1 MAFRLDYIAK
11 ETGNNLRRNPSLTI
25 ATVLTVA
32 VSLAL
37 FGSALLVQRG
47 VQRLDTRFDDG
58 VEFIVWMNPDAT
70 QEQIDAVERT
80 LDSSPGVSRARY
92 VTREET
98 YVEFRE
104 FYKDSPEV
112 LDAVGPEILPTSF
125 RVVPEIPEAAVV
137 RQLGDEFQTLPG
149 VRNVDYALEQ
159 IENLN
164 RLFDTLTRGVL
175 AVAAVSAVASALL
188 MYNTIRTALV
198 SRRREVEVM
207 KLVGATN
214 WFIRIPF
221 MLEGLLQG
229 VVGAAVSVGAVYGL
243 NRFLRNF
250 FNEGGL
256 ELFRSFAIDSGQVTS
271 IAVVLLTL
279 GAVMG
284 AVGSGIAVSRYLD
297 V

>member
-1 MAFRLDYIAK
+1 MAIRIDYIAK
-11 ETGNNLRRNPSLTI
+11 ETGNNLVRNPSLTI

-47 VQRLDTRFDDG
+47 VQRLDTRFQDG

-80 LDSSPGVSRARY
+80 LDSSPGVARARY

-98 YVEFRE
+98 FVEFQQ
-104 FYKDSPEV
+104 FYEESPEV
-112 LDAVGPEILPTSF
+112 LQAVGPEILPTSW

-164 RLFDTLTRGVL
+164 RLFETLTKAVL
-175 AVAAVSAVASALL
+175 AVAGVSAIASALL
-188 MYNTIRTALV
+188 MYNTIRTALFA
-198 SRRREVEVM
+198 RRREVEVM

-221 MLEGLLQG
+221 MLEGLFQG
-229 VVGAAVSVGAVYGL
+229 VVGAVFSVFAVYGL

-256 ELFRSFAIDSGQVTS
+256 DLFRSFAIDSGQVTS
-271 IAVVLLTL
+271 IAVILLVL

-284 AVGSGIAVSRYLD
+284 AVGSGIAVTRYLD

>member
-1 MAFRLDYIAK
+1 MAFRVDYIAK
-11 ETGNNLRRNPSLTI
+11 ETGNNLVRNPSLTI

-47 VQRLDTRFDDG
+47 VQRLDTRFQDG

-70 QEQIDAVERT
+70 QEQIEAVERT
-80 LDSSPGVSRARY
+80 LESSPGVSRARY

-98 YVEFRE
+98 FVEFQE
-104 FYKDSPEV
+104 FYADSPEV
-112 LDAVGPEILPTSF
+112 LEAVGPEILPTSY

-164 RLFDTLTRGVL
+164 RLFETLTKAVL
-175 AVAAVSAVASALL
+175 AVASVSAVASALL
-188 MYNTIRTALV
+188 MYNTIRTALFA
-198 SRRREVEVM
+198 RRREVEVM

-214 WFIRIPF
+214 WFIRVPF
-221 MLEGLLQG
+221 MLEGLFQG
-229 VVGAAVSVGAVYGL
+229 LVGAMVSVGAVYGL

-250 FNEGGL
+250 FSEGGL
-256 ELFRSFAIDSGQVTS
+256 DLFRSFAIDSGQVTS
-271 IAVVLLTL
+271 IAVILLVL

>member
-1 MAFRLDYIAK
+1 MAFRVDYIAK
-11 ETGNNLRRNPSLTI
+11 ETGNNLVRNPSLSI

-47 VQRLDTRFDDG
+47 VQRLDTRFQDG

-70 QEQIDAVERT
+70 QEQIEAVERT

-98 YVEFRE
+98 FVEFQE
-104 FYKDSPEV
+104 FYADSPEV

-164 RLFDTLTRGVL
+164 RLFETLTTAVL
-175 AVAAVSAVASALL
+175 AVASVSAVASGLL
-188 MYNTIRTALV
+188 MYNTIRTALFA
-198 SRRREVEVM
+198 RRREVEVM

-214 WFIRIPF
+214 WYIRIPF
-221 MLEGLLQG
+221 MLEGLFQG
-229 VVGAAVSVGAVYGL
+229 LVGAMVSVGAVYGL

-256 ELFRSFAIDSGQVTS
+256 DLFRSFAIDSGQVTS
-271 IAVVLLTL
+271 IALILLAL

>member
-1 MAFRLDYIAK
+1 MAFRVDYIAK
-11 ETGNNLRRNPSLTI
+11 ETGNNLVRNPSLTI

-32 VSLAL
+32 VSLDL

-47 VQRLDTRFDDG
+47 VQRLDTRFQDG
-58 VEFIVWMNPDAT
+58 VEFIVWMNPDAS
-70 QEQIDAVERT
+70 QEQIEAVERT
-80 LDSSPGVSRARY
+80 LESSPGVSRARY

-98 YVEFRE
+98 FVEFQE
-104 FYKDSPEV
+104 FYADSPEV
-112 LDAVGPEILPTSF
+112 LEAVGPEILPTSF

-164 RLFDTLTRGVL
+164 RLFETLTKAVL
-175 AVAAVSAVASALL
+175 AVAGVSAVASALL
-188 MYNTIRTALV
+188 MYNTIRTALFA
-198 SRRREVEVM
+198 RRREVEVM

-214 WFIRIPF
+214 WFIRVPF
-221 MLEGLLQG
+221 MLEGLFQG
-229 VVGAAVSVGAVYGL
+229 VVGAMVSVGAVYGL

-256 ELFRSFAIDSGQVTS
+256 DLFRSFAIDSGQVTS
-271 IAVVLLTL
+271 IAVILLVL

>member
-1 MAFRLDYIAK
+1 MAFRVDYIAR
-11 ETGNNLRRNPSLTI
+11 ETGNNLRRNLSLTV
-25 ATVLTVA
+25 ASVLTVA

-47 VQRLDTRFDDG
+47 VQRLDTRFQDG

-70 QEQIDAVERT
+70 QEQIEAVERT
-80 LDSSPGVSRARY
+80 LEQSPGVSRARY

-98 YVEFRE
+98 FVEFQE
-104 FYKDSPEV
+104 FYEDSPEV
-112 LDAVGPEILPTSF
+112 LEAVGPEILPTSF
-125 RVVPEIPEAAVV
+125 RVVPQIPEAAVV
-137 RQLGDEFQTLPG
+137 RQLGDEFQSLPG

-164 RLFDTLTRGVL
+164 RLFDTLTKAVL
-175 AVAAVSAVASALL
+175 AVAGVSAVASALL
-188 MYNTIRTALV
+188 MYNTIRTALFA
-198 SRRREVEVM
+198 RRREVEVM

-214 WFIRIPF
+214 WFIRVPF

-229 VVGAAVSVGAVYGL
+229 VLGAAVSVGAVYGL

-271 IAVVLLTL
+271 IAVILLVL
-279 GAVMG
+279 GALMG

>member
-1 MAFRLDYIAK
+1 MAFRVDYIAK
-11 ETGNNLRRNPSLTI
+11 ETGNNLVRNPSLSI
-25 ATVLTVA
+25 ATVLPVA

-47 VQRLDTRFDDG
+47 VQRLDTRFQDG

-70 QEQIDAVERT
+70 QEQIEAVERT

-98 YVEFRE
+98 FVEFQE
-104 FYKDSPEV
+104 FYADSPEV

-164 RLFDTLTRGVL
+164 RLFETLTTAVL
-175 AVAAVSAVASALL
+175 AVASVSAVASGLL
-188 MYNTIRTALV
+188 MYNTIRTALFA
-198 SRRREVEVM
+198 RRREVEVM

-214 WFIRIPF
+214 WYIRIPF
-221 MLEGLLQG
+221 MLEGLFQG
-229 VVGAAVSVGAVYGL
+229 LVGAMVSVGAVYGL

-256 ELFRSFAIDSGQVTS
+256 DLFRSFAIDSGQVTS
-271 IAVVLLTL
+271 IALILLAL

>member
-1 MAFRLDYIAK
+1 MAIRVDYIAK
-11 ETGNNLRRNPSLTI
+11 ETGNNLVRNPSLTI

-37 FGSALLVQRG
+37 FGSALLIQRG
-47 VQRLDTRFDDG
+47 VQRLDTRFQDG
-58 VEFIVWMNPDAT
+58 VEFIVWMNSDAS
-70 QEQIDAVERT
+70 QEQIEAVERT
-80 LDSSPGVSRARY
+80 LEASPGVSRARY

-98 YVEFRE
+98 FVEFQQ
-104 FYKDSPEV
+104 FYADSPEV
-112 LDAVGPEILPTSF
+112 LQAVTAEILPTSY
-125 RVVPEIPEAAVV
+125 RVVPEIAEAAVV
-137 RQLGDEFQTLPG
+137 RQLGDEFATLPG

-164 RLFDTLTRGVL
+164 RLFDTLTRSVL

-188 MYNTIRTALV
+188 MYNTIRTALYA
-198 SRRREVEVM
+198 RRREVEVM

-214 WFIRIPF
+214 WFIRVPF
-221 MLEGLLQG
+221 MLEGLFQG
-229 VVGAAVSVGAVYGL
+229 LLGALISVSAVYGL

-250 FNEGGL
+250 FAEGGL
-256 ELFRSFAIDSGQVTS
+256 DLLSSFAIDPGQVTS
-271 IAVVLLTL
+271 IAVILLVL

-284 AVGSGIAVSRYLD
+284 AVGSGIAVTRYLD

>member
-70 QEQIDAVERT
+70 QEQIDAGERT

-271 IAVVLLTL
+271 IAVVLLLL